1 MLGVRSVVRIV
12 SCAIVKEG
20 VQLSAS
26 SQPPRRK
33 AHDCNTALTFPLREV
48 ETGAS
53 RGLLVS
59 SLSGKTLG

>member
-12 SCAIVKEG
+12 SCAIVKKG
-20 VQLSAS
+20 VQLSA
-26 SQPPRRK
+26 PRHT
-33 AHDCNTALTFPLREV
+33 AHDCNTAVTFPLRGV